1 MSISFLNRGR
11 LSRGRYA
18 EVSSRESLLHRLQY
32 CFRRSL
38 GVPALMR
45 HQLGY
50 LLLAVGFVSGLPL
63 TAQWINY
70 PTLGVPRTLDGKPN
84 LSAACPRTPGG
95 RPDLSGMWVLQA
107 QRTGPANLPGCEPAA
122 PEFMNIAASING
134 GLPYQTWA
142 ADLVSKRRAEQRIND
157 PLSHCLP
164 IGIIR
169 LHTIPIYKK
178 VVQVPG
184 LLVLINEYNTSYR
197 QIFTDGRPLP
207 VDPNPS
213 WNGYSSGK
221 WEGDT
226 LVVKSAGFRDGLWL
240 DNTGNPLT
248 EAATITER
256 FRRPNFGNLEI
267 EITVDDPKAYTKPW
281 SVKLNQTIKLDSD
294 LVDLICNETRRT
306 LSTWLCSRETDATIS
321 ADCPRFITQC

>member
-1 MSISFLNRGR
+1 MSISSLNSEDSAEGDP
-11 LSRGRYA
+11 
-18 EVSSRESLLHRLQY
+18 EVSSRESLRQRLQY

-38 GVPALMR
+38 GVCYKPERPYEKELMR

-50 LLLAVGFVSGLPL
+50 LLLAVGSVSGLPL

-84 LSAACPRTPGG
+84 LSAACPRTPDGK
-95 RPDLSGMWVLQA
+95 PDLSGMWVMQA
-107 QRTGPANLPGCEPAA
+107 PQRTGPANLPGCEPAA

-134 GLPYQTWA
+134 GLPYQPWA

-157 PLSHCLP
+157 PLSHCVP

-169 LHTIPIYKK
+169 LHTVPIYKK

-184 LLVLINEYNTSYR
+184 LLVLMNEYNASYR

-213 WNGYSSGK
+213 WNAYSSGK

-248 EAATITER
+248 QAATITER

-294 LVDLICNETRRT
+294 LLDLVCNENEKD
-306 LSTWLCSRETDATIS
+306 LKHLVV
-321 ADCPRFITQC
+321 Q